1 MMNLNFKKHEKYETS
16 IEREVDKST
25 NWGSPHWS
33 IRTDLIYFDNWAAAA
48 RLVTSFPSLEP
59 LKGFSSNEYS
69 SFSEAS
75 RKKDSFVNKSTLFV
89 RKIKFE

>member
-1 MMNLNFKKHEKYETS
+1 MFIVTTFNDELKLKKHEKFKT
-16 IEREVDKST
+16 ILVNVKHDKST

-48 RLVTSFPSLEP
+48 ARLVTSFPSLDL
-59 LKGFSSNEYS
+59 LKGFASNEYS

-75 RKKDSFVNKSTLFV
+75 RKKD
-89 RKIKFE
+89 